1 VSNISFSPCERFLI
15 SVNDSEIGRRVSI
28 WNINTGEE
36 KRRFTGEQ
44 SSWNDFKWSYD
55 GSFILKKG

>member
-1 VSNISFSPCERFLI
+1 
-15 SVNDSEIGRRVSI
+15 VNDSEIGRRVSI